1 MKDFKQLLQEGRVEE
16 VTVDKAKSRGLIKRS
31 NARLQNQ
38 KDRNINE
45 NNAFEV
51 LENLYEAL
59 REIIEACMAVDGY
72 KSRDHVST
80 IAYGKNCLDLTRK
93 ETNKLHKFRKLRNNS
108 RYEAEKIT
116 KKEAKQILQ
125 FANKFIPEIQSKI
138 EEKQP

>member
-1 MKDFKQLLQEGRVEE
+1 MKDFKQLLQEGRIEE

-59 REIIEACMAVDGY
+59 REIIESGMAVDGY
-72 KSRDHVST
+72 KSKDHVST
-80 IAYGKNCLDLTRK
+80 IAYGKTHLDLTRK

-125 FANKFIPEIQSKI
+125 FSNKFIPKIQSKI
-138 EEKQP
+138 EEKQH